1 MIERA
6 PLSPAEFR
14 LWRSVFLSE
23 RSRQRARF
31 GQGGFGLRGGSGG
44 SVSASEDLTDLS
56 GSGTGDL
63 YPWLY
68 PPSSFQHLDKYG
80 TLALPA
86 AAAPAAVIGGPTF
99 DATNAASTMPWKVP
113 AGFNGFL
120 KTLAIEFVANGGAA
134 WTPGVLVGGV
144 PPLQFMLRIDGHPAT
159 DYGNICYSPG
169 AINSPTPFAGVPIK
183 EGSLVEVLVLNNSIV
198 ATTQFVEAR
207 VQGYYYPRSL
217 EPKDM
222 WQ

>member
-1 MIERA
+1 LIERA
-6 PLSPAEFR
+6 PFSPAEFR
-14 LWRSVFLSE
+14 LWRSVFSE
-23 RSRQRARF
+23 RARHHSSF
-31 GQGGFGLRGGSGG
+31 GQGGFGLRGAAGG
-44 SVSASEDLTDLS
+44 SVSSSEEFTS
-56 GSGTGDL
+56 GDS

-68 PPSSFQHLDKYG
+68 PPSSFQQLDKYG

-86 AAAPAAVIGGPTF
+86 IAAQPAVIGGTTPTT
-99 DATNAASTMPWKVP
+99 TNAASTMPWKVP

-144 PPLQFMLRIDGHPAT
+144 PPLQFLVRIDGHPAT

-198 ATTQFVEAR
+198 VTTQFVEAR
-207 VQGYYYPRSL
+207 LQGYYYPRSL